1 MDIFTS
7 NHFLNKNKKPK
18 QETKKKQRV
27 ITVSKLCEFCHLFLP
42 PCQPVIII
50 VDGKFLKFPV
60 KKKQLNKMRTV
71 FRFFGQPFRQK
82 LANSWH
88 SKLVKS
94 WFRIKHGLIDFV
106 FFFHFLVRYQQPTID
121 SPGRNQTSPPQSQE
135 SSLLIVEV
143 VGFWKTPPPPC
154 SILDGGQRPLRRF
167 ASNSFWRSTCQ
178 IWQPLALVLGRMFRL
193 TTAVSTI
200 NNQFPTRMFPKS
212 LFCA

>member
-27 ITVSKLCEFCHLFLP
+27 ITVLKLSEFCHLFLP

-82 LANSWH
+82 LANS
-88 SKLVKS
+88 
-94 WFRIKHGLIDFV
+94 
-106 FFFHFLVRYQQPTID
+106 
-121 SPGRNQTSPPQSQE
+121 
-135 SSLLIVEV
+135 
-143 VGFWKTPPPPC
+143 
-154 SILDGGQRPLRRF
+154 
-167 ASNSFWRSTCQ
+167 
-178 IWQPLALVLGRMFRL
+178 
-193 TTAVSTI
+193 
-200 NNQFPTRMFPKS
+200 
-212 LFCA
+212 